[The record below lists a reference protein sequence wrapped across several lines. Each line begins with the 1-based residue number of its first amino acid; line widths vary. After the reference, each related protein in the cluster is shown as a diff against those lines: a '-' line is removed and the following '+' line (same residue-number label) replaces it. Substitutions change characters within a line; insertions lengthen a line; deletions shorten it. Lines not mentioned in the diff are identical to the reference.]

1 MLYVNSKKM
10 TPNSKQNKQNIQNT
24 EREKNNYLKEKKENE
39 DLYNFILI
47 KIITTYEEKTK

>member
-24 EREKNNYLKEKKENE
+24 EREKNNSLKEKKENE

>member
-10 TPNSKQNKQNIQNT
+10 TPNSKQNEQNIQNT
-24 EREKNNYLKEKKENE
+24 EREKNNSLKEKKENE

-47 KIITTYEEKTK
+47 KIITTNEEKTK

>member
-47 KIITTYEEKTK
+47 KIITTNEEKTK

>member
-10 TPNSKQNKQNIQNT
+10 TPNSKQNEQNIQNI
-24 EREKNNYLKEKKENE
+24 EREKNNSLKEKKENE

>member
-10 TPNSKQNKQNIQNT
+10 TPNSKQNEQNIQNT
-24 EREKNNYLKEKKENE
+24 EREKNNSLKEKKENE

>member
-10 TPNSKQNKQNIQNT
+10 TPNSKQNEQNIQNI
-24 EREKNNYLKEKKENE
+24 EREKNNSLKEKKENE

-47 KIITTYEEKTK
+47 KIITTNEEKTK